1 MKGRVL
7 VEAAGQPV
15 VAVNA
20 ELPEGGAFRSL
31 LLAAA
36 RCLAILSRE
45 ERVDH
50 GPVHAR
56 IAEVLAE
63 DAARTVEGERRAEAL
78 AAAEN
83 ARAGLLE
90 AVLAIRK
97 GKKKLLPPEG
107 AEVLRCADEYV
118 RLSLS
123 ASGVLEPGWLPGA
136 VEEAVGGGRE
146 TSCGME
152 SRPVALAS
160 GEGALLGDPREVQ
173 GGLRW
178 LRR

>member
-20 ELPEGGAFRSL
+20 ELPDGGAFRSL

-36 RCLAILSRE
+36 RCLAILSME

-63 DAARTVEGERRAEAL
+63 DAARTVEGERRAEVL
-78 AAAEN
+78 AAAES

-90 AVLAIRK
+90 AVLALK

-146 TSCGME
+146 TSGGME

>member
-1 MKGRVL
+1 ML

-15 VAVNA
+15 VAVDV

-31 LLAAA
+31 LAAAA

-50 GPVHAR
+50 GPAHAR
-56 IAEVLAE
+56 IAEVLAHE
-63 DAARTVEGERRAEAL
+63 AAREPERVRRAEAR

-90 AVLAIRK
+90 AILATRK
-97 GKKKLLPPEG
+97 GKRKQLPPEG

-123 ASGVLEPGWLPGA
+123 ASGVLDPGWLPGA
-136 VEEAVGGGRE
+136 VEEAVGGGGLA
-146 TSCGME
+146 SGGME
-152 SRPVALAS
+152 SRPMAVAS
-160 GEGALLGDPREVQ
+160 REGVLLGDPREAQ